1 MKRVAVIGGGVA
13 GMQTALRLAEQGV
26 EPVIIEKEAELG
38 GKLRG
43 WHVLFPSFT
52 PASEI
57 LTELRRRIAERG
69 IEVMTRTEARGF
81 SREGVQ
87 LPDGRMLACDSVVVC
102 SGFTLFDASIKEEY
116 GYGIYDNVFTTVD
129 IERMLNEGRVAKAD
143 GSRPRRIAFLHCV
156 GSRDEKV
163 CQQHC
168 SKVCC
173 ITGVKQAMEM
183 RQMFPEADVFN
194 FYMDIRMF
202 GPGYEEM
209 YREAQQKYNIHF
221 IRGRISE
228 ASPMIDGRVQI
239 KAEDTLT
246 GRPLRM
252 SVDMLI
258 LIVGMR
264 ANDDNAAFAEGAGL
278 NRAPSGFM
286 APRDMFLGN
295 VKSNVEGIFYAGT
308 VTAPKNI
315 GESLNEGTAP
325 PPAAAPRGGGVAKGA
340 ETFGY
345 TISKPRAIDIDRNNL
360 RKSDE
365 ILREMPELQACIGC
379 GACTAVCTAGNL
391 TEFNFR
397 KVHTLVR
404 RGEYQGAYEEMNKC
418 MLCGKCRLVCPRGI
432 NTRGVVMLIKR
443 KLGDF

>member
-87 LPDGRMLACDSVVVC
+87 LPDGRMLACDSV
-102 SGFTLFDASIKEEY
+102 
-116 GYGIYDNVFTTVD
+116 VD

-315 GESLNEGTAP
+315 GESLNEGTAAAD
-325 PPAAAPRGGGVAKGA
+325 AAARYVGV
-340 ETFGY
+340 
-345 TISKPRAIDIDRNNL
+345 
-360 RKSDE
+360 
-365 ILREMPELQACIGC
+365 
-379 GACTAVCTAGNL
+379 
-391 TEFNFR
+391 
-397 KVHTLVR
+397 
-404 RGEYQGAYEEMNKC
+404 
-418 MLCGKCRLVCPRGI
+418 
-432 NTRGVVMLIKR
+432 
-443 KLGDF
+443 